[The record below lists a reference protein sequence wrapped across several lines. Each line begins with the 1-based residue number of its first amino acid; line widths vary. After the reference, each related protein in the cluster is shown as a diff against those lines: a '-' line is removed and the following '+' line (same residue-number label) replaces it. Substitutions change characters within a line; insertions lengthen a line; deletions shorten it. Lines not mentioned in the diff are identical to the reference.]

1 MRNKKIVEQHL
12 SGWQPMRTERG
23 KVKVMDEKAMNA
35 PASSPCALGGLRVL
49 DLTRVLAGPLC
60 TMILGDMGAEVLK
73 VEQPGRG
80 DDTRAWGPPFQGTEA
95 AYFLGVNRNK
105 RGITLNL
112 KETRGQAILREF
124 IKKSD
129 VVIENF
135 KFGTMAKWGC
145 GPDFMRQQAPQVIHC
160 TITGYSSR
168 GPKHTFPGYDFLL
181 QAESGLMSIT
191 GETDGEAMK
200 MGVPIVDLCTGM
212 YAAIAILG
220 ALNARNRGFP
230 GQQVEVS
237 LYTTALSLL
246 ANVGSNALI
255 SGKPAGRYGN
265 GHPNIVPYRSYR
277 CSDADIA
284 LTVGNDGQFTQFAAA
299 VGHPEWAT
307 DPRFTRNRDRVVNR
321 AAIDALVE
329 ETLAR
334 RPADEWIKTLTA
346 VGVPCTRINT
356 VLEALAAPQ
365 TAATDMVIDIEHP
378 TAGLFR
384 SLGIPMSFSCTPGV
398 VRYPP
403 PVLGEHTDAVLKE
416 VLGLDEE
423 EIQRLRADRII

>member
-1 MRNKKIVEQHL
+1 MVAARE
-12 SGWQPMRTERG
+12 
-23 KVKVMDEKAMNA
+23 KVMDKKAKAMDT
-35 PASSPCALGGLRVL
+35 PANSRGALAGLRVL
-49 DLTRVLAGPLC
+49 DLTRVLAGPYC

-73 VEQPGRG
+73 VELPGRG
-80 DDTRAWGPPFQGTEA
+80 DDTRGWGPPFHGTEA

-105 RGITLNL
+105 RGMTLNL
-112 KETRGQAILREF
+112 KEPRGQAILREL

-129 VVIENF
+129 VVVENF
-135 KFGTMAKWGC
+135 KFGTMAEWGC
-145 GPDFMRQQAPQVIHC
+145 GPDFIRQQAPQVIHC

-168 GPKHTFPGYDFLL
+168 GPKHAAPGYDFLL

-212 YAAIAILG
+212 YAAIATLG
-220 ALNARNRGFP
+220 ALNARNHGAP
-230 GQQVEVS
+230 GQHVEVS
-237 LYTTALSLL
+237 LFTTGIALL

-255 SGKPAGRYGN
+255 SGKPSLRYGN

-277 CSDADIA
+277 CGDADIA
-284 LTVGNDGQFTQFAAA
+284 LTVGNDAQFVQFTAA

-307 DPRFTRNRDRVVNR
+307 DPRFIRNRDRVVNR
-321 AAIDALVE
+321 AALDALIG
-329 ETLAR
+329 ETLAC
-334 RPADEWIKTLTA
+334 RPVEEWIQTLTA
-346 VGVPCTRINT
+346 VGVPCTRINA

-365 TAATDMVIDIEHP
+365 TAATDMVVDIEHP

-384 SLGIPMSFSCTPGV
+384 SLGIPMFFSCTPAG

-416 VLGLDEE
+416 VLGLGEE
-423 EIQRLRADRII
+423 EIQSLRAAQII

>member
-1 MRNKKIVEQHL
+1 
-12 SGWQPMRTERG
+12 
-23 KVKVMDEKAMNA
+23 MDKKAMDA
-35 PASSPCALGGLRVL
+35 PASSPGALAGLRVL
-49 DLTRVLAGPLC
+49 DLTRVLAGPYC

-73 VEQPGRG
+73 VELPGRG
-80 DDTRAWGPPFQGTEA
+80 DDTRGWGPPFHGTEA

-112 KETRGQAILREF
+112 KEPRGQAVLREL

-129 VVIENF
+129 VVVENF
-135 KFGTMAKWGC
+135 KFGTMAEWGC
-145 GPDFMRQQAPQVIHC
+145 GPDFIRQQAPQVIHC

-168 GPKHTFPGYDFLL
+168 GPKHAAPGYDFLL

-191 GETDGEAMK
+191 GETSGEAMK

-220 ALNARNRGFP
+220 ALNARNRGLP

-237 LYTTALSLL
+237 LYTTGIALL
-246 ANVGSNALI
+246 ANVASNALI
-255 SGKPAGRYGN
+255 SGKPSGRYGN

-284 LTVGNDGQFTQFAAA
+284 VTVGNDAQFERFSAAL
-299 VGHPEWAT
+299 GHPEWVS
-307 DPRFTRNRDRVVNR
+307 DPRFARNRDRIVNR
-321 AAIDALVE
+321 ATIDALVE
-329 ETLAR
+329 EALAR
-334 RPADEWIKTLTA
+334 RPVDEWIKTLTA
-346 VGVPCTRINT
+346 AGVPCTRINN
-356 VLEALAAPQ
+356 VLDALAAPQ
-365 TAATDMVIDIEHP
+365 TAATGMVIDIEHP

-384 SLGIPMSFSCTPGV
+384 SLGIPMFFSCTPGK

-416 VLGLDEE
+416 MLGLGEE
-423 EIQRLRADRII
+423 EIKGLRADGII